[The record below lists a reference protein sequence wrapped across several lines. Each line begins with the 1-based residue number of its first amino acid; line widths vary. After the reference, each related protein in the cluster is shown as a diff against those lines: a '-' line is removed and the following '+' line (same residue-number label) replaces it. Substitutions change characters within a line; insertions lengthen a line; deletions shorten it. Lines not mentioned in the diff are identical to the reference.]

1 MLKRIDYKSRE
12 CLARTSCPKR
22 QPKPVLLTKGQ
33 STYNKLQ
40 KEMNEAPKDYNAIK
54 SLIETNENSIE
65 KTVIIF
71 KLKILSQY
79 PTKRNKQNIQIKYLN
94 LNIQWII

>member
-65 KTVIIF
+65 KTVRIF
-71 KLKILSQY
+71 KLK
-79 PTKRNKQNIQIKYLN
+79 NIKSIPHKKK
-94 LNIQWII
+94 